1 MWPGNRTALILRD
14 HLGQPRTGTGP
25 RTLGGDD
32 RLQVADEAL
41 PHDAASFLLV
51 IIIAAATLLFAPP
64 AGAARRPRVVPVT
77 DVMFQDPDPDDW
89 LM

>member
-1 MWPGNRTALILRD
+1 MQFWSGFYETTWAS
-14 HLGQPRTGTGP
+14 HGQVQDRGP
-25 RTLGGDD
+25 LGGDD

-41 PHDAASFLLV
+41 PHDAASFILV
-51 IIIAAATLLFAPP
+51 IIAAATLLFAPP

-77 DVMFQDPDPDDW
+77 DVMLQDPDPDDW